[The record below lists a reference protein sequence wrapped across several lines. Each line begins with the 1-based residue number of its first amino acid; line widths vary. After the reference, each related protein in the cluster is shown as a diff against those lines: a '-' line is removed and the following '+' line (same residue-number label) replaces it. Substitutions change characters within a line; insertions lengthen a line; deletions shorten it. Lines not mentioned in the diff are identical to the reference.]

1 MKLTQFILVAIF
13 CLMSIT
19 DIIAQN
25 LKKYQKEY
33 LLMGSSFEIA
43 IISENETEA
52 FNLIDTA
59 YNEVVRI
66 ENLISSWKENSQTF
80 LINKNAGIQPVAV
93 TEELFNLIR
102 RAIKIS
108 KLTNGAF
115 DITYASMDNLWK
127 FDGTINSLPDSAL
140 VKNAAAKINYK
151 RIVLD
156 EQNHTVFLMDKGMKI
171 GFGAIGKGYAA
182 NKVKNK
188 LVQLGVKNGM
198 INAGGDLIAWGGGIG
213 NEKWKVGV
221 ADPNKE
227 KEYISWL
234 EINDMAVVTSGNY
247 EKFIEINEIKYSHII
262 DPRNG
267 YPVLGLKSV
276 TIICPDAELADALAT
291 AVFVLGEK
299 EGLELIN
306 QLNAIECILINNKNE
321 IITSKTLKLNLQ

>member
-1 MKLTQFILVAIF
+1 
-13 CLMSIT
+13 
-19 DIIAQN
+19 
-25 LKKYQKEY
+25 
-33 LLMGSSFEIA
+33 MGSSFEIA

-52 FNLIDTA
+52 LHFIDTA

-66 ENLISSWKENSQTF
+66 ENLISSWKESSQTF
-80 LINKNAGIQPVAV
+80 LINKNAGIQPVVV

-127 FDGTINSLPDSAL
+127 FDGTINSLPDSVL
-140 VKNAAAKINYK
+140 VKNAAAKINYQ
-151 RIVLD
+151 RIALD

-182 NKVKNK
+182 NKVRNK
-188 LVQLGVKNGM
+188 LIQMGVKNGM
-198 INAGGDLIAWGGGIG
+198 INAGGDLIAWGRGIG

-227 KEYISWL
+227 KEFISWL

-247 EKFIEINEIKYSHII
+247 EKFIEINGIKYSHII
-262 DPRNG
+262 DPRSG